1 MNITLITNGKKVF
14 ERGVKYIDAEAKV
27 ITNIASCGKDVNKAK
42 EFSLAMIGQGV
53 DVISPM
59 ADQTSLGVMAAA
71 EQSGIMAI
79 ASGEGME
86 SVAPNIIVQQAYKEF
101 IERKDRNQYRLS
113 RRPFIF
119 SCRQNDTLFGG
130 VIQNSE
136 RIHLEDSSLS
146 CCAK

>member
-1 MNITLITNGKKVF
+1 
-14 ERGVKYIDAEAKV
+14 
-27 ITNIASCGKDVNKAK
+27 
-42 EFSLAMIGQGV
+42 
-53 DVISPM
+53 
-59 ADQTSLGVMAAA
+59 
-71 EQSGIMAI
+71 MAI

-146 CCAK
+146 CCAQISPLAGIRDSQRGISKPICFKMAFGNSKRTVISGSTIWQNLRFQPRLINMPASFRLNPAKL